1 MTRQEDAWVIVNG
14 DALDVTKWIPI
25 HPGGEQVGTPWF
37 FSCRG
42 WFCRDFPWVFQGFS
56 KILGKICCK
65 ILLDLGQRPWF
76 LWDFSLLKSIHW
88 RFRVKIDVD
97 CRQAD
102 MGVNL
107 LKPLEMLQAIMAYLG
122 KDATEEW
129 VMIHKPG
136 RLGVGWSKWP
146 WQHINGHFRNRFIGG
161 TYHI

>member
-1 MTRQEDAWVIVNG
+1 MNYFDKLGGIITLLIWRARKTPGSSWTEMPLTSPSGFPSTREENRWERHGFFPAG
-14 DALDVTKWIPI
+14 D
-25 HPGGEQVGTPWF
+25 
-37 FSCRG
+37 
-42 WFCRDFPWVFQGFS
+42 DFAEIFHGFS
-56 KILGKICCK
+56 KGFP
-65 ILLDLGQRPWF
+65 RF